1 MRSGAGFMFTGAFQ
15 IRKETRVEIT
25 PSLTSSLY
33 LYRQV
38 VLKSRTNVNTNL
50 GDPAVTDTKS
60 SENNRYTEPCDTLYI
75 NAAIA
80 TMADMDG
87 GVIHK
92 GVDLGSGLGQQRKGR
107 LVVVLLVLLVPVLIV
122 VAFNFNPP
130 VRHVC
135 ACVCVV
141 EAAPN
146 APSLAGE
153 HRLPKK
159 VTLSVSND
167 LAQSKARENANAF
180 LW

>member
-1 MRSGAGFMFTGAFQ
+1 MFTGAFQ

-87 GVIHK
+87 G
-92 GVDLGSGLGQQRKGR
+92 
-107 LVVVLLVLLVPVLIV
+107 
-122 VAFNFNPP
+122 
-130 VRHVC
+130 
-135 ACVCVV
+135 
-141 EAAPN
+141 
-146 APSLAGE
+146 
-153 HRLPKK
+153 
-159 VTLSVSND
+159 
-167 LAQSKARENANAF
+167 
-180 LW
+180 